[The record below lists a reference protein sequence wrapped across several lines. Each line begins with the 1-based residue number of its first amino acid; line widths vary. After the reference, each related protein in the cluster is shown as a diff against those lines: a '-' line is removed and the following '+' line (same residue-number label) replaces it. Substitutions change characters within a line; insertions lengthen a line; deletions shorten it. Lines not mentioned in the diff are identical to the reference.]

1 VSAVTTS
8 ETTSK
13 GVLTGMRIVE
23 GSAFV
28 AAPLGGM
35 TLAQLG
41 ADVIRFDAIGGGID
55 YQRWPVTPDGTSL
68 FWTGMNKG
76 KRSLAVDVRRPEG
89 QEIVTSLIC
98 GEGSDA
104 GIFLSNFPA
113 QGWLSDERLR
123 AHRADLI
130 YVNIIGNPDGSTA
143 VDYTV
148 NPSSGFAYATGPAG
162 SSNPTNHVLPAWDVA
177 TGLTAATSLL
187 AAERH
192 RTRTGSGGL
201 VTISLADVA
210 FAMVANLGYV
220 AQAQVLHEGR
230 PPIGNDMYGA
240 FGRDFPTA
248 DDRRVMVV
256 AISLKQWQSLARATE
271 IDAHLPAIEKALGLN
286 FRAEGDRFEG
296 RDAVAALIAPWV
308 AKRTLNEVAEIFD
321 GFGVCW
327 GPYQTFTQLV
337 EEDWRYSEANPMLK
351 DIDQPGIG
359 TLRVPGTPVAFTAL
373 PRQEPLPAPLLGQ
386 HTDQILAEE
395 LRLSAA
401 EIGAL
406 HDAGIVAGPK
416 TAE

>member
-1 VSAVTTS
+1 MNEQLVS
-8 ETTSK
+8 
-13 GVLTGMRIVE
+13 VLEGMRIVE

-41 ADVIRFDAIGGGID
+41 ADVIRFDAITGGID
-55 YQRWPVTPDGTSL
+55 YHRWPVTSDGTSL
-68 FWTGMNKG
+68 FWAGMNKG

-89 QEIVTSLIC
+89 QELVTALIC
-98 GEGSDA
+98 GEGADT

-113 QGWLSDERLR
+113 SGWLSDERLR
-123 AHRADLI
+123 ARRADLI

-148 NPSSGFAYATGPAG
+148 NPSSGFAYATGPVG

-187 AAERH
+187 AAERL
-192 RTRTGSGGL
+192 RSRTGRGGL

-240 FGRDFPTA
+240 FGRDFATA
-248 DDRRVMVV
+248 DDRRIMVV
-256 AISLKQWQSLARATE
+256 AISLRQWQSLARATE
-271 IDAHLPAIEKALGLN
+271 IEAHLPAIEAALGLD
-286 FRAEGDRFEG
+286 FRHEGDRFRG
-296 RDAVAALIAPWV
+296 RDAVASLIAPWV
-308 AKRTLNEVAEIFD
+308 ASRPLAEVAEVFD
-321 GFGVCW
+321 KYGVCW

-337 EEDWRYSEANPMLK
+337 EEDWRCSEKNPMFK

-359 TLRVPGTPVAFTAL
+359 TLRVPGSPVAFTAST
-373 PRQEPLPAPLLGQ
+373 RQTPLPAPLLGQ

-395 LRLSAA
+395 LGLSLR

-406 HDAGIVAGPK
+406 HDQGVVAGPK
-416 TAE
+416 AVS

>member
-1 VSAVTTS
+1 MN
-8 ETTSK
+8 
-13 GVLTGMRIVE
+13 VLEGMRIVE

-35 TLAQLG
+35 TLAQMG

-55 YQRWPVTPDGTSL
+55 YHRWPVTPEGASL
-68 FWTGMNKG
+68 FWAGMNKG
-76 KRSLAVDVRRPEG
+76 KRSLAVDVRTPAG
-89 QEIVTSLIC
+89 QELVTALIC
-98 GEGSDA
+98 GEGVDA

-113 QGWLSDERLR
+113 SGWLSDGRLR
-123 AHRADLI
+123 AQRADLI

-148 NPSSGFAYATGPAG
+148 NPSSGFAFATGPAG
-162 SSNPTNHVLPAWDVA
+162 SSNPTNHVLPAWDIA

-187 AAERH
+187 AAERL
-192 RTRTGSGGL
+192 RTRSGAGGL

-240 FGRDFPTA
+240 FGRDFATA
-248 DDRRVMVV
+248 DSRRVMVV
-256 AISLKQWQSLARATE
+256 AISLRQWQSLTRATE
-271 IDAHLPAIEKALGLN
+271 IEPHLPAIEAALGLD
-286 FRAEGDRFEG
+286 FRDEGDRFRG

-308 AKRTLNEVAEIFD
+308 ARRTLAKVSEVFERL
-321 GFGVCW
+321 GVCW

-337 EEDWRYSEANPMLK
+337 EEDWRCSEANPMFK
-351 DIDQPGIG
+351 DIEQPGIG
-359 TLRVPGTPVAFTAL
+359 TLRVPGTPAAFAAS
-373 PRQEPLPAPLLGQ
+373 PRLRPAPAPRLGE
-386 HTDQILAEE
+386 HTDEILAEE
-395 LRLSAA
+395 LHLSAA

-406 HDAGIVAGPK
+406 HDSGVVAGPR
-416 TAE
+416 ADR

>member
-1 VSAVTTS
+1 MSA
-8 ETTSK
+8 ETT
-13 GVLTGMRIVE
+13 GVLEGLRVVE

-35 TLAQLG
+35 TLAQMG

-55 YQRWPVTPDGTSL
+55 FHRWPVTPGGTSL
-68 FWTGMNKG
+68 FWAGMNKG

-89 QEIVTSLIC
+89 QELVTALIC
-98 GEGSDA
+98 GGGSDA

-113 QGWLSDERLR
+113 AGWLSDERLR
-123 AHRADLI
+123 SGRPDLI

-162 SSNPTNHVLPAWDVA
+162 SLNPTNHVLPAWDVA

-187 AAERH
+187 AAERL
-192 RTRTGSGGL
+192 RTRSGRGGL

-220 AQAQVLHEGR
+220 AQAQVLHQGR

-240 FGRDFPTA
+240 FGRDFVTA

-256 AISLKQWQSLARATE
+256 AISLRQWQSLAKATE
-271 IDAHLPAIEKALGLN
+271 IEPHLPAMESALGLD
-286 FRAEGDRFEG
+286 FCQEGDRFEG
-296 RDAVAALIAPWV
+296 RDALAALIAPWV
-308 AKRTLNEVAEIFD
+308 AKRPLAEVAKTFD
-321 GFGVCW
+321 GHGVCW

-337 EEDWRYSEANPMLK
+337 QEDWRCSEANPMFT

-359 TLRVPGTPVAFTAL
+359 TLRTPGTPVAFWAS
-373 PRQEPLPAPLLGQ
+373 PRQVPLPAPLLGQ
-386 HTDQILAEE
+386 HTDEILSEE
-395 LRLSAA
+395 LGLSEG

-406 HDAGIVAGPK
+406 HDAGVVAGPEE
-416 TAE
+416 AP

>member
-1 VSAVTTS
+1 LTGK
-8 ETTSK
+8 EI
-13 GVLTGMRIVE
+13 GVLDGMRVVE

-55 YQRWPVTPDGTSL
+55 FNRWPVTPGGASL
-68 FWTGMNKG
+68 FWAGMNKG
-76 KRSLAVDVRRPEG
+76 KRSLAVDVRRAEG
-89 QEIVTSLIC
+89 QELVTALIC

-113 QGWLSDERLR
+113 AGWLSDERLR
-123 AHRADLI
+123 SQRPDLI

-148 NPSSGFAYATGPAG
+148 NPSSGFAFATGPAG

-187 AAERH
+187 AAERL
-192 RTRTGSGGL
+192 RTRTGRAGL

-220 AQAQVLHEGR
+220 AQAHVLHEGR

-240 FGRDFPTA
+240 FGRDFVTS
-248 DDRRVMVV
+248 DGRRVMVV
-256 AISLKQWQSLARATE
+256 AISLRQWQSLARATE
-271 IDAHLPAIEKALGLN
+271 IGPHLSALESALGLD
-286 FRAEGDRFEG
+286 FCLEGDRFEG
-296 RDAVAALIAPWV
+296 RDALAALISPWV
-308 AKRTLNEVAEIFD
+308 ARRTLAEIAEVFD
-321 GFGVCW
+321 DLGVCW

-337 EEDWRYSEANPMLK
+337 EEDWRCSEANPMFK
-351 DIDQPGIG
+351 DIYQPGIG
-359 TLRVPGTPVAFTAL
+359 TLRTPGTPVAFRAS
-373 PRQEPLPAPLLGQ
+373 PRQSPRPAPLLGQ
-386 HTDQILAEE
+386 HTDEILAEV
-395 LRLSAA
+395 LGLNGA

-406 HDAGIVAGPK
+406 HDAGVVAGPEGLK
-416 TAE
+416 